1 MKTVPT
7 PPADIPDDQ
16 ITDLTPYLEFF
27 CQPGN
32 LKFTPDQQQFL
43 NVLIKVNTMRLA
55 TLESSLSKKHF
66 NKLFNQ
72 PINKLLIARL
82 KDTGVLFSFFVT
94 INLIAQ

>member
-1 MKTVPT
+1 
-7 PPADIPDDQ
+7 
-16 ITDLTPYLEFF
+16 
-27 CQPGN
+27 
-32 LKFTPDQQQFL
+32 
-43 NVLIKVNTMRLA
+43 MRLA